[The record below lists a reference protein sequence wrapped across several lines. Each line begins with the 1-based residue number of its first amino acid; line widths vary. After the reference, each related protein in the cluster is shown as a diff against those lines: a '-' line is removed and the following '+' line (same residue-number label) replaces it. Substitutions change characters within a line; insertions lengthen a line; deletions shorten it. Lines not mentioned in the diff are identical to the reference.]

1 MIESL
6 PLFPVYVVDF
16 VGALLMVIFSLMA
29 FFYARRLTILQ
40 PKSVLWTYMFWFS
53 MALVALAVSRGVGHT
68 VRFVLLYMGLP
79 RLWKDIAPFSGGLNT
94 ITFTSVAVLTFYYSN
109 VRDVIDRVKEDTEA
123 LYQANLRLQKA
134 QEALRRLN
142 QNLEQMVEERTKELR
157 QSEKKFRG
165 LFEGSKDM
173 IFFCNKDQS
182 TIEDMNPSGVE
193 LLGFKSRQEV
203 IGRPFREFFLDQKQ
217 WEMFRDEICGKGHI
231 KDIEAELV
239 RPDGSTR
246 NVILTISVI
255 KDENGK
261 VRGCEGIGKDI
272 TKMKQVTE
280 SLIQSEKMASVG
292 QLAAGVAHEVNTPL
306 GIILGYAQLLEEECA
321 ENKEALESLHIIE
334 KQTKICKRIVG
345 DLLKFSRSSSDSEV
359 SKIKIND
366 CINEVLAVTEHSLNM
381 DRIYVNKNLDEDIP
395 SIKGKKEK
403 LRQVIINL
411 INNAHHAVEKEGI
424 IGIWTEYSIGDR
436 EIRVVIGDTGTGI
449 PYDIQNKIFDPFF
462 TTKGVGTGT
471 GLGLSVSFGIVKDH
485 GGYIKAQSPPKDK
498 RFKDAGMETVMIIH
512 IPVNGENNAD
522 GSSDP

>member
-1 MIESL
+1 MLESL

-16 VGALLMVIFSLMA
+16 IGALLMVVFSLIA

-68 VRFVLLYMGLP
+68 VRFILLYMGE
-79 RLWKDIAPFSGGLNT
+79 RAIWKSIAPFSGGLNT

-109 VRDVIDRVKEDTEA
+109 VRSVIDRVKHDAEA
-123 LYQANLRLQKA
+123 LYEANIRLQKA

-173 IFFCNKDQS
+173 IFFCNKDHQ
-182 TIEDMNPSGVE
+182 IEDINPSGVE
-193 LLGFKSRQEV
+193 LLGFKSREEV
-203 IGRPFREFFLDQKQ
+203 IGRSFKEFFKDEKQ
-217 WEMFRDEICGKGHI
+217 WEMFRDEICRMGHI

-239 RPDGSTR
+239 RTDGSTR
-246 NVILTISVI
+246 NVILTISVM
-255 KDENGK
+255 KDENGNIK
-261 VRGCEGIGKDI
+261 GCEGIGKDI

-292 QLAAGVAHEVNTPL
+292 QLAAGVAHEINTPL
-306 GIILGYAQLLEEECA
+306 GIILGYAQLLEEDFED
-321 ENKEALESLHIIE
+321 NPDALESLKIIE

-359 SKIKIND
+359 SEVDINE

-381 DRIYVNKNLDEDIP
+381 DRIYVNKNLSKDIP
-395 SIKGKKEK
+395 HFKGKKEK

-411 INNAHHAVEKEGI
+411 LNNAHHAIENEGI
-424 IGIWTEYSIGDR
+424 IGIWTEYDKKAK
-436 EIRVVIGDTGTGI
+436 EIRVIIGDTGTGI
-449 PYDIQNKIFDPFF
+449 PPEIQNKIFDPFF
-462 TTKGVGTGT
+462 TTKSVGKGT
-471 GLGLSVSFGIVKDH
+471 GLGLSVSFGIIKDH
-485 GGYIKAQSPPKDK
+485 GGYIEAQSPPKEK
-498 RFKDAGMETVMIIH
+498 RFIDAGMETVMIIH
-512 IPVNGENNAD
+512 LPIIKSDNQNG
-522 GSSDP
+522 

>member
-16 VGALLMVIFSLMA
+16 VGALMTAVFSLIA

-79 RLWKDIAPFSGGLNT
+79 HIWKDIAPFSGGLNT

-109 VRDVIDRVKEDTEA
+109 VRDVIDRVKDDAEA
-123 LYQANLRLQKA
+123 LYEANLRLQSA

-142 QNLEQMVEERTKELR
+142 QNLEQMVEERTRELR

-173 IFFCNKDQS
+173 IFFCNNKHV
-182 TIEDMNPSGVE
+182 IEDINPSGVE
-193 LLGFKSRQEV
+193 LLGFKSREEV
-203 IGRPFREFFLDQKQ
+203 IGKPFSKFFKDKKQ
-217 WEMFRDEICGKGHI
+217 WKMFRDEICEKGHI

-246 NVILTISVI
+246 YVILTISVM
-255 KDENGK
+255 KDENGNTW
-261 VRGCEGIGKDI
+261 GCEGIGKDI

-292 QLAAGVAHEVNTPL
+292 QLAAGVAHEINTPL

-321 ENKEALESLHIIE
+321 KNPDALESLQIIE

-345 DLLKFSRSSSDSEV
+345 DLLKFSRSSSDSDITDVDINEC
-359 SKIKIND
+359 IK
-366 CINEVLAVTEHSLNM
+366 EVLAVTEHSLNM
-381 DRIYVNKNLDEDIP
+381 DRIYVHRNLEDNLP
-395 SIKGKKEK
+395 RIKGKKEK

-411 INNAHHAVEKEGI
+411 LNNAHHAIGNEGI
-424 IGIWTEYSIGDR
+424 IGIWTEYDQDND
-436 EIRVVIGDTGTGI
+436 EIRVIIGDNGTGI
-449 PYDIQNKIFDPFF
+449 PPEIQNKIFDPFF
-462 TTKGVGTGT
+462 TTKSVGKGT
-471 GLGLSVSFGIVKDH
+471 GLGLSVSFGIIKDH
-485 GGYIKAQSPPKDK
+485 GGYIEAQSPPKEK
-498 RFKDAGMETVMIIH
+498 RFIDAGMETVMIIH
-512 IPVNGENNAD
+512 LPVNTQL
-522 GSSDP
+522 